1 MSGMG
6 GLNQANFNLICR
18 TKQLTAMLG
27 ICTLTWIN
35 SVMQICSAIR
45 ASYNQLV
52 SLCIK
57 EATFLKCG
65 KIMIAFSTTFLQEIV
80 KNTRDNDLGHSKN
93 EKDLTIRSQAP
104 KCANASIWR
113 RFRDYN
119 GVGLRKLATFDE
131 DLRDSPSM
139 CLFKLSAWLHLL
151 YFLLIKIDYKNNV
164 IFIIIILK
172 KCSSILN
179 LCILIVKLNILMVII
194 HLLEKMQGK

>member
-1 MSGMG
+1 MG
-6 GLNQANFNLICR
+6 GLNQASLNLICR
-18 TKQLTAMLG
+18 AKQLTAMLG

-35 SVMQICSAIR
+35 SVMQICSQEIFMR

-65 KIMIAFSTTFLQEIV
+65 KIITAFSTTFLQEIV
-80 KNTRDNDLGHSKN
+80 KNTRDNDLGHSNN

-104 KCANASIWR
+104 KCAIASIWR

-151 YFLLIKIDYKNNV
+151 YFLDKYCFEYEA
-164 IFIIIILK
+164 IFIK
-172 KCSSILN
+172 N
-179 LCILIVKLNILMVII
+179 
-194 HLLEKMQGK
+194 